1 MSRIST
7 IISFLLSIPLVAGPF
22 APTPIA
28 QAQEGSV
35 TVRVAFEFQANNQHL
50 AAGTYQIKLASDRFL
65 LLYNTNTGKSQFLVV
80 SPVWGDLIQ
89 SPGRL
94 VFHTYDGKRHYLF
107 QVRIP
112 GRSGYS
118 ELMPTRSE
126 RQMMLAAKSS
136 SAPANVEEA
145 LATPAR

>member
-1 MSRIST
+1 M
-7 IISFLLSIPLVAGPF
+7 
-22 APTPIA
+22 A
-28 QAQEGSV
+28 QAQQGSI
-35 TVRVAFEFQANNQHL
+35 TVQIPFDFSANNQRL

-65 LLYNTNTGKSQFLVV
+65 LLSNPTTGESQFLMV

-94 VFHTYDGKRHYLF
+94 VFHTYDGRHHYLF

-118 ELMPTRSE
+118 ELTPTRSE
-126 RQMMLAAKSS
+126 RQMMLATKSS
-136 SAPANVEEA
+136 SAPVKIEEA

>member
-7 IISFLLSIPLVAGPF
+7 IGSFILSILLVAGPL
-22 APTPIA
+22 APIA
-28 QAQEGSV
+28 HAQEGTI
-35 TVRVAFEFQANNQHL
+35 TVHVPYEFSANNQRL
-50 AAGTYQIKLASDRFL
+50 SAGVYQIKLVSDRFL
-65 LLYNTNTGKSQFLVV
+65 LLSNTKTGERQFLIV
-80 SPVWGDLIQ
+80 SPVSGDVIQ

-94 VFHTYDGKRHYLF
+94 VFHTYDGTGHYLF

-126 RQMMLAAKSS
+126 RQMMLAAKLPSS
-136 SAPANVEEA
+136 PLKVEEA